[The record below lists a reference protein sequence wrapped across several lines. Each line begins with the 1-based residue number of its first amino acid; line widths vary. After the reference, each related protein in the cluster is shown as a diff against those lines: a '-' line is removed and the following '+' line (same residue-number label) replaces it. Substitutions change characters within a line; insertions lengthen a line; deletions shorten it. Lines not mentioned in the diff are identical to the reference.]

1 MAQILKSR
9 TMPVNVGNRSQKNL
23 FRRSNLPHVS
33 WTSRLPNAITPFKT
47 GRKLFFFRISFV
59 FYSCHLTGVFE

>member
-47 GRKLFFFRISFV
+47 GRKLFFSEFLLYFTAVI
-59 FYSCHLTGVFE
+59 